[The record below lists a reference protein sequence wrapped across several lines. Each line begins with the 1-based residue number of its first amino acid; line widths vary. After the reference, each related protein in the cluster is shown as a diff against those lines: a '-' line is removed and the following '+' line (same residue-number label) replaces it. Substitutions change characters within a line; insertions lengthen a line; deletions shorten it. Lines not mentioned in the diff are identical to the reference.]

1 MAEVAW
7 PQTKSCGRCSFPDH
21 ASDRCW
27 LLAFAIL
34 STGLMGGRALTPS
47 SFLSTVDKDRLRK
60 VFADS
65 IAKEDLPSVAYAVL
79 GYKLLGDT
87 SVLEGAKADA
97 ICKKLQSGANSAE
110 ANVANAYQAASAAK
124 ELKGCK
130 ITLGQTAS
138 KVRVIGKIY

>member
-1 MAEVAW
+1 MITIK
-7 PQTKSCGRCSFPDH
+7 PL
-21 ASDRCW
+21 W

-138 KVRVIGKIY
+138 KADLIPILSSSSTSSPLWCI

>member
-1 MAEVAW
+1 MIIKPTW
-7 PQTKSCGRCSFPDH
+7 IF
-21 ASDRCW
+21 
-27 LLAFAIL
+27 AFVVL

-65 IAKEDLPSVAYAVL
+65 IGKEGINDLPSVSYAVL

-87 SVLEGAKADA
+87 SVLEGAKADI
-97 ICKKLQSGANSAE
+97 ICKKLQDGAKSAE
-110 ANVANAYQAASAAK
+110 ASVANAYQAASAAK

-130 ITLGQTAS
+130 LTLGPTAS
-138 KVRVIGKIY
+138 KVRKYHFRF

>member
-1 MAEVAW
+1 MLKVQSVKAIKMITVK
-7 PQTKSCGRCSFPDH
+7 PL
-21 ASDRCW
+21 W
-27 LLAFAIL
+27 LLAFVIL

-87 SVLEGAKADA
+87 SVLEGAQADS
-97 ICKKLQSGANSAE
+97 ICKKLQSGANSAD

-138 KVRVIGKIY
+138 KVRFASRYLS

>member
-1 MAEVAW
+1 MIAIK
-7 PQTKSCGRCSFPDH
+7 PF
-21 ASDRCW
+21 W
-27 LLAFAIL
+27 LLAFAVL

-65 IAKEDLPSVAYAVL
+65 IGKEDLPSVAYAVL

-87 SVLEGAKADA
+87 SVLEGAKADS
-97 ICKKLQSGANSAE
+97 ICKKLQAGVNLAE

-130 ITLGQTAS
+130 LTLGQAAT
-138 KVRVIGKIY
+138 KVSFIGIYRKQKTNPSRFRSSTIILIH